1 MQATTKDKQFADK
14 LVANGTQ
21 LVDKNIP
28 PHKVLGIWLSG
39 SKLNGLS
46 TDESD
51 TDLIAIVEDT
61 PQEIMTGQP
70 LSKQVMVKDQDT
82 HFDIK
87 IYGVIQTWRMIRK
100 GNPNFIEVF
109 MAQPLA
115 KLESDPFMMSLT
127 TNEMI
132 TNILRY
138 NLPQFFKSCLGMA
151 NGALK
156 RKNATVKDYLQAI
169 KNLKY
174 AQYMLVFPGAR
185 KIDPDIGDGV
195 ISGTLTFKDVK
206 ERQNIKE
213 FREFFDKLL
222 PKIIINLVAEIEDQI
237 PSKVEN
243 SVELDKLF
251 YNKVS
256 QELIKPY

>member
-1 MQATTKDKQFADK
+1 MQVTIKDKQFAKK

-21 LVDKNIP
+21 VADKGVP
-28 PHKVLGIWLSG
+28 PHKILGAWLSG
-39 SKLNGLS
+39 SKLNGLA

-51 TDLIAIVEDT
+51 TDLIIVVEDT

-87 IYGVIQTWRMIRK
+87 VYGVMQTWRMIRK
-100 GNPNFIEVF
+100 GNPNFIEAF
-109 MAQPLA
+109 MVQPLA

-127 TNEMI
+127 TDEMI

-151 NGALK
+151 NGVFK
-156 RKNATVKDYLQAI
+156 RKNATIKNYLQTI

-185 KIDPDIGDGV
+185 KIGPNIGNGV
-195 ISGTLTFKDVK
+195 IGGALTFRDVK
-206 ERQNIKE
+206 ERQNIPE
-213 FREFFDKLL
+213 FREFFDELL
-222 PKIIINLVAEIEDQI
+222 PKIIRNLVAEIEEQI

-243 SVELDKLF
+243 SEELDKLF

-256 QELIKPY
+256 QELVKPY

>member
-1 MQATTKDKQFADK
+1 MQVTTEDKQFAEK

-21 LVDKNIP
+21 LVDKGVP
-28 PHKVLGIWLSG
+28 PHKVLGVWLSG

-51 TDLIAIVEDT
+51 NDLITIVEDT
-61 PQEIMTGQP
+61 PQEIMIGQP
-70 LSKQVMVKDQDT
+70 LSKQVKVKDQGT

-87 IYGVIQTWRMIRK
+87 IYGVIQTWRIIRK
-100 GNPNFIEVF
+100 GNPNFIETF
-109 MAQPLA
+109 MEQPLA
-115 KLESDPFMMSLT
+115 KHEGDPFMMSLT
-127 TNEMI
+127 TDKMM
-132 TNILRY
+132 TNVLHY
-138 NLPQFFKSCLGMA
+138 NLPRFFKSCLGMA
-151 NGALK
+151 NSVLK
-156 RKNATVKDYLQAI
+156 RKNATIKDYLQTI

-185 KIDPDIGDGV
+185 KIGPDIGDGV
-195 ISGTLTFKDVK
+195 IGGTLTFRDVK
-206 ERQNIKE
+206 KRQNIPE
-213 FREFFDKLL
+213 FREFFDELL
-222 PKIIINLVAEIEDQI
+222 PKIIRNLIAEIEEQI

-243 SVELDKLF
+243 SEELDNLF

>member
-1 MQATTKDKQFADK
+1 MQVTTEDKQFAEK

-21 LVDKNIP
+21 LVDKGVP
-28 PHKVLGIWLSG
+28 PHKVLGVWLSG

-51 TDLIAIVEDT
+51 NDLITIVEDT
-61 PQEIMTGQP
+61 PQEIMIGQP
-70 LSKQVMVKDQDT
+70 LSKQVKVKDQGT

-87 IYGVIQTWRMIRK
+87 IYGVIQTWRIIRK
-100 GNPNFIEVF
+100 GNPNFIETF
-109 MAQPLA
+109 MEQPLA
-115 KLESDPFMMSLT
+115 KHEGDPFMMSLT